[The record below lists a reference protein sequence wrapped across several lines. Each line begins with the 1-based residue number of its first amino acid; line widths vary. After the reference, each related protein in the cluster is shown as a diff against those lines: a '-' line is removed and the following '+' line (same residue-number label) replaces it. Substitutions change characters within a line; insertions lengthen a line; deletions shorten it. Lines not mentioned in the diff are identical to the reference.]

1 MSAHEVR
8 QLHSQHGLPIQL
20 SHVLIGLVAL
30 RLLNTLCTGQTFFQP
45 DEYFQALEPAWNL
58 AFGPDSGAWM
68 TWEWKYHLRS
78 SLHPALFAVA
88 YAVADKLMAVLP
100 CLPSFRASVLAVLPK
115 LVQAGLAVLADLYTW
130 KLAEKV
136 YGQGSRSAWSALC
149 VTVLNPWQWYCSTRT
164 FSNSLEMTLTIMALN
179 YWPWELLGD
188 SSEPHGGF
196 SARRGRLASLRVSL
210 LLAAIAVLLRPTN
223 VLIWGTVALVT
234 LTRLGMRGKTP
245 ITSRVVFVLL
255 REAIL
260 CGSAAL
266 ALSAVS
272 DRLYFGAWT
281 FPPYHWLHF
290 NLSQDLAVFY
300 GEMAWHYYLSQG
312 ITQLTMTFLPF
323 ALVGLYTFTISSAAS
338 ATALQ
343 SNALRTLSFTVITT
357 IAVLSLIAHK
367 EVRFIYP
374 LLPTLHILAAPSFA
388 SFFSASPGRQPSQAK
403 IALLAGLIFVN
414 LIIATY
420 LSLFHAAAPISVMHF
435 LRHRYERDHPDRLG
449 LHPSQ
454 PITQHHHTTLL
465 ARPSAA
471 AAPASGPDELFA
483 LFLTP
488 CHATPWRSHL
498 VYPSLRARALTCEP
512 PLHTAPRSAEREG
525 YMDETKRFYHGF
537 GADDGS
543 RHWGAGF
550 LAGEMWPLL
559 GGGGGEGSAGK
570 ARRGGEVPRYIV
582 GFESIE
588 GVLLDFFDGEAGGAG
603 GDMGVRLRRVWRGW
617 NGLFSDDERKEG
629 YLIVWDT
636 GLFSEE
642 AVVP

>member
-1 MSAHEVR
+1 
-8 QLHSQHGLPIQL
+8 
-20 SHVLIGLVAL
+20 
-30 RLLNTLCTGQTFFQP
+30 
-45 DEYFQALEPAWNL
+45 
-58 AFGPDSGAWM
+58 
-68 TWEWKYHLRS
+68 
-78 SLHPALFAVA
+78 
-88 YAVADKLMAVLP
+88 MAVLPP

-115 LVQAGLAVLADLYTW
+115 LVQACLAVLADLYTW

-164 FSNSLEMTLTIMALN
+164 FSNSLEMTLTVMALN
-179 YWPWELLGD
+179 YWPWELVGD
-188 SSEPHGGF
+188 SSEAHGGF
-196 SARRGRLASLRVSL
+196 SARRERLTSLRVSL
-210 LLAAIAVLLRPTN
+210 FLAATAVLLRPTN
-223 VLIWGTVALVT
+223 VIIWGTVVLVAF
-234 LTRLGMRGKTP
+234 TRLGLSGKTP
-245 ITSRVVFVLL
+245 VTSRVVFVLL
-255 REAIL
+255 REAVL

-272 DRLYFGAWT
+272 DRLYFGMWT
-281 FPPYHWLHF
+281 FPPYHLLYF

-323 ALVGLYTFTISSAAS
+323 ALVGLFMFTTTSVPG

-343 SNALRTLSFTVITT
+343 SNALKTLSFTVITT
-357 IAVLSLIAHK
+357 IAVLSLVSHK

-388 SFFSASPGRQPSQAK
+388 SFFSVSPGRQPSQAK
-403 IALLAGLIFVN
+403 TALLAGLIFVN
-414 LIIATY
+414 LVIAIY
-420 LSLFHAAAPISVMHF
+420 LSLFHAAAPMSVMHF
-435 LRHRYERDHPDRLG
+435 LRHQYERIHPDRLDPQP
-449 LHPSQ
+449 LR
-454 PITQHHHTTLL
+454 PITGHYHTLTPPSTT
-465 ARPSAA
+465 RPA
-471 AAPASGPDELFA
+471 DETVQELFA

-512 PLHTAPRSAEREG
+512 PLHTTPRSAEREN
-525 YMDETKRFYHGF
+525 YMDETKRFYRGF
-537 GADDGS
+537 GSDS
-543 RHWGAGF
+543 HWGAAF
-550 LAGEMWPLL
+550 LAEEMWPLL
-559 GGGGGEGSAGK
+559 DDKSTPGN

-588 GVLLDFFDGEAGGAG
+588 GMLMDFFDNKAGAG
-603 GDMGVRLRRVWRGW
+603 GGEMGVKLRRVWRGW

-636 GLFSEE
+636 GIISGE
-642 AVVP
+642 VVAP

>member
-1 MSAHEVR
+1 MSAHEAR

-20 SHVLIGLVAL
+20 RHVLIGLVVL

-88 YAVADKLMAVLP
+88 YAVADKFMAVLP

-136 YGQGSRSAWSALC
+136 FGQGSRSAWSALC

-188 SSEPHGGF
+188 GSEPHGGF
-196 SARRGRLASLRVSL
+196 SARRGRLTSLRVSL
-210 LLAAIAVLLRPTN
+210 FLAAIAVLLRPTN
-223 VLIWGTVALVT
+223 VLIWGTVVSVA
-234 LTRLGMRGKTP
+234 LTRLSLSGKTP
-245 ITSRVVFVLL
+245 ITSRVVFVLI
-255 REAIL
+255 REAVV

-323 ALVGLYTFTISSAAS
+323 ALVGLYTFTVSSVPS

-343 SNALRTLSFTVITT
+343 SNALKTLSFTVITT

-374 LLPTLHILAAPSFA
+374 LLPVLHILAAPSFA

-403 IALLAGLIFVN
+403 TALLAGLIFVN

-420 LSLFHAAAPISVMHF
+420 LSIFHAAAPISVMHF
-435 LRHRYERDHPDRLG
+435 LRHQYEGIHPHRLD
-449 LHPSQ
+449 LHPPQ
-454 PITQHHHTTLL
+454 PITSHYHTLTQSLT
-465 ARPSAA
+465 PT
-471 AAPASGPDELFA
+471 PANETDELFA

-512 PLHTAPRSAEREG
+512 PLHTAPRSAEREN

-537 GADDGS
+537 GTDS
-543 RHWGAGF
+543 HWGAEF
-550 LAGEMWPLL
+550 LAEEMWPLL
-559 GGGGGEGSAGK
+559 NDERNVGA
-570 ARRGGEVPRYIV
+570 ARRDGEIPRYIV

-588 GVLLDFFDGEAGGAG
+588 SMLMDFFDDKAGAG
-603 GDMGVRLRRVWRGW
+603 GDMGVKLRRVWRGW
-617 NGLFSDDERKEG
+617 NGLFSDDDRKEG

-636 GLFSEE
+636 GLIPEKTIVS
-642 AVVP
+642 

>member
-1 MSAHEVR
+1 M
-8 QLHSQHGLPIQL
+8 
-20 SHVLIGLVAL
+20 AL
-30 RLLNTLCTGQTFFQP
+30 
-45 DEYFQALEPAWNL
+45 
-58 AFGPDSGAWM
+58 
-68 TWEWKYHLRS
+68 
-78 SLHPALFAVA
+78 
-88 YAVADKLMAVLP
+88 LP
-100 CLPSFRASVLAVLPK
+100 CLSPFKASVLAVVPK

-136 YGQGSRSAWSALC
+136 YGQGSRSAWSALS

-188 SSEPHGGF
+188 SSEAHGGF
-196 SARRGRLASLRVSL
+196 SARRSRTTSLRISL
-210 LLAAIAVLLRPTN
+210 FLAALAVLLRPTN
-223 VLIWGTVALVT
+223 VFIWGTVALVA
-234 LTRLGMRGKTP
+234 LTRVGLTGNTP

-255 REAIL
+255 REAVL

-281 FPPYHWLHF
+281 FPPYHWLQS

-323 ALVGLYTFTISSAAS
+323 ALAGLYTFTTSSVPS

-343 SNALRTLSFTVITT
+343 SNALKTLSFTVFTT

-374 LLPTLHILAAPSFA
+374 LLPVLHILAAPSFA
-388 SFFSASPGRQPSQAK
+388 SFFSASPGRQPTQFK
-403 IALLAGLIFVN
+403 TALLAGLIFVN
-414 LIIATY
+414 LTIATY

-435 LRHRYERDHPDRLG
+435 LRHQYERDHPDRLN
-449 LHPSQ
+449 LHPPR
-454 PITQHHHTTLL
+454 PIANHYHAL
-465 ARPSAA
+465 AQASAPGPAA
-471 AAPASGPDELFA
+471 ADDELFA

-512 PLHTAPRSAEREG
+512 PLHTAPRSAERER
-525 YMDETKRFYHGF
+525 YADETARFYRGF
-537 GADDGS
+537 GAGG
-543 RHWGAGF
+543 RWGADF
-550 LAGEMWPLL
+550 LAGEVWPLL
-559 GGGGGEGSAGK
+559 GGGGAGGG
-570 ARRGGEVPRYIV
+570 AGGAARGGEVPRYIV

-588 GVLLDFFDGEAGGAG
+588 GMLMGFFDDEAGAG
-603 GDMGVRLRRVWRGW
+603 GEMGVRLRRVWRGW

-636 GLFSEE
+636 GVIPGE
-642 AVVP
+642 ATVS